1 MREAIAESERKGES
15 ASGSTRSPFLAITC
29 LDLMPLPSPD
39 DLADRNV
46 DSTDTELR
54 YAAYGAR
61 LRTAL
66 RASQRYL
73 AYVCL
78 FPHLAL
84 LMIHLRSTRPV
95 TSEKPFDPS
104 YLPFW

>member
-1 MREAIAESERKGES
+1 
-15 ASGSTRSPFLAITC
+15 
-29 LDLMPLPSPD
+29 MPLPSPD

-66 RASQRYL
+66 RASHRYL
-73 AYVCL
+73 AYVRL
-78 FPHLAL
+78 FPHLPL
-84 LMIHLRSTRPV
+84 LMIQLRSIL
-95 TSEKPFDPS
+95 DQ
-104 YLPFW
+104 

>member
-1 MREAIAESERKGES
+1 
-15 ASGSTRSPFLAITC
+15 
-29 LDLMPLPSPD
+29 MPLPSPD

-66 RASQRYL
+66 RASHRYL
-73 AYVCL
+73 AYVRL
-78 FPHLAL
+78 FPHLPL
-84 LMIHLRSTRPV
+84 
-95 TSEKPFDPS
+95 
-104 YLPFW
+104 

>member
-1 MREAIAESERKGES
+1 
-15 ASGSTRSPFLAITC
+15 
-29 LDLMPLPSPD
+29 MPLPSPN
-39 DLADRNV
+39 DLADKDV

-66 RASQRYL
+66 RASHRYF
-73 AYVCL
+73 AYVRL
-78 FPHLAL
+78 FPHLAR
-84 LMIHLRSTRPV
+84 LMIHLRSIRPV

-104 YLPFW
+104 YLPL

>member
-1 MREAIAESERKGES
+1 MSLPQS
-15 ASGSTRSPFLAITC
+15 AKSTA
-29 LDLMPLPSPD
+29 DN
-39 DLADRNV
+39 LADKNI

-73 AYVCL
+73 AYVRL
-78 FPHLAL
+78 VPH
-84 LMIHLRSTRPV
+84 
-95 TSEKPFDPS
+95 FDQRGP
-104 YLPFW
+104 

>member
-1 MREAIAESERKGES
+1 MSLPQS
-15 ASGSTRSPFLAITC
+15 AKSAA
-29 LDLMPLPSPD
+29 DN
-39 DLADRNV
+39 LADKDV

-73 AYVCL
+73 AYVRL
-78 FPHLAL
+78 FPHFDQ
-84 LMIHLRSTRPV
+84 RGPV
-95 TSEKPFDPS
+95 VIIMHSFVPLDQ
-104 YLPFW
+104 

>member
-1 MREAIAESERKGES
+1 M
-15 ASGSTRSPFLAITC
+15 TVPT
-29 LDLMPLPSPD
+29 PN
-39 DLADRNV
+39 DLADRDV

-73 AYVCL
+73 AYV
-78 FPHLAL
+78 
-84 LMIHLRSTRPV
+84 
-95 TSEKPFDPS
+95 
-104 YLPFW
+104 

>member
-1 MREAIAESERKGES
+1 
-15 ASGSTRSPFLAITC
+15 
-29 LDLMPLPSPD
+29 MPLPSPD
-39 DLADRNV
+39 NLADRNV

-73 AYVCL
+73 AYVRL
-78 FPHLAL
+78 FPYLAL
-84 LMIHLRSTRPV
+84 LMI
-95 TSEKPFDPS
+95 
-104 YLPFW
+104 

>member
-1 MREAIAESERKGES
+1 MQS
-15 ASGSTRSPFLAITC
+15 AKKTA
-29 LDLMPLPSPD
+29 DK
-39 DLADRNV
+39 LADKDV

-73 AYVCL
+73 AYVRPFQPVPVITDL
-78 FPHLAL
+78 TFAQPLA
-84 LMIHLRSTRPV
+84 
-95 TSEKPFDPS
+95 DQ
-104 YLPFW
+104 

>member
-1 MREAIAESERKGES
+1 MAFESTKS
-15 ASGSTRSPFLAITC
+15 KA
-29 LDLMPLPSPD
+29 DK
-39 DLADRNV
+39 LADENV

-73 AYVCL
+73 AYVTYCL
-78 FPHLAL
+78 L
-84 LMIHLRSTRPV
+84 LFNYPV
-95 TSEKPFDPS
+95 
-104 YLPFW
+104 